1 MQYWLSFGK
10 FDSFNHLIIIW
21 KGDKISPLLT
31 DFCVLHTGV
40 FVNDIHVLPTLGIL
54 YNTTL
59 SCYHSSLDKHVNHGP
74 GPGFVFE
81 CVPP

>member
-1 MQYWLSFGK
+1 M
-10 FDSFNHLIIIW
+10 
-21 KGDKISPLLT
+21 LT

-40 FVNDIHVLPTLGIL
+40 FVNDIHALPTLGIL

-81 CVPP
+81 GVPPEASHTAGMDTGNSNLF